1 MKVVDAVLSQLP
13 DTHEQVQ
20 DVLVGIHWTTVFSRS
35 VGLAS
40 SLTGSAQH
48 GEEKVRDVGSLHTK
62 PVRELAEWARSDNLL
77 EASIGMAAINS
88 LLTVNESQAVEIN
101 AGDILAQRGRDKN
114 IAVVGHFPFVR
125 NLRTLAKQCWVLEL
139 RPAPGDL
146 PAEAADEILPLADVI
161 AITGT
166 ALINHTID
174 NLLKWCNPKAYVMVL
189 GPSTPLTPVWY
200 DFGVD
205 VYSGT
210 SVIDAEA
217 VRRTVSQGAIFPQVK
232 GVRLLSFSKGTV

>member
-13 DTHEQVQ
+13 DTNEQVQ

-48 GEEKVRDVGSLHTK
+48 GEEKVRDVGNLHTK
-62 PVRELAEWARSDNLL
+62 PVRELAEWIRSDNLL

>member
-13 DTHEQVQ
+13 DSNEQVQ

-40 SLTGSAQH
+40 SLTGTALH
-48 GEEKVRDVGSLHTK
+48 GEEKVRDVGNLHTK
-62 PVRELAEWARSDNLL
+62 PVRELAEWIRSDNLL

-146 PAEAADEILPLADVI
+146 PAEAADEILPQADVI